1 MQLGLKCIL
10 FNFIAMYPSELNV
23 HAYVGP
29 MPPLLTQKREKK
41 RRLDNTVVQSLLV
54 TTTEGQ
60 DEGTNSGGTNTK
72 WTGSIPYAIQPDGS
86 RSLPAIG
93 TLPSEVRSTILHH
106 GTCRPKVPL
115 AISSANGNRRM
126 LSEAHYHA
134 HSGAME
140 MERQWPGFSSTT
152 KKPSGKSCWLLR
164 RSIGNAKRVGQW
176 CVRQTEELRS
186 EDQIDIACPRMVR
199 YQLIMFNDVRV

>member
-1 MQLGLKCIL
+1 MLLGLKCIL

-23 HAYVGP
+23 HAYVCP
-29 MPPLLTQKREKK
+29 ITPVLTQKREKK
-41 RRLDNTVVQSLLV
+41 RRLYNTVVQSLLV

-60 DEGTNSGGTNTK
+60 DGGTNSGGTNTM
-72 WTGSIPYAIQPDGS
+72 WTGSIPYCRQPDGS
-86 RSLPAIG
+86 RSLLPAIG
-93 TLPSEVRSTILHH
+93 TLPSEVISAILHH
-106 GTCRPKVPL
+106 GTCRPKVPF
-115 AISSANGNRRM
+115 AISSENGNRRM

-140 MERQWPGFSSTT
+140 MERQWPGFSSTM
-152 KKPSGKSCWLLR
+152 KKPSGKNFWLLR

-186 EDQIDIACPRMVR
+186 EDQIDIA
-199 YQLIMFNDVRV
+199 